1 MARLRDNIYIKTFG
15 ERVRILRLE
24 KGYTQEHMANLCDIE
39 ISQVNRIELGKINTS
54 ISHARKISEVLE
66 ITMSELFDF

>member
-1 MARLRDNIYIKTFG
+1 MARLRDNIYIKSFG

-39 ISQVNRIELGKINTS
+39 ISQINRIELGKINTS
-54 ISHARKISEVLE
+54 ISHARKIAEVLD
-66 ITMSELFDF
+66 IPMSKLFDF